1 MNNSTFTIFIVFG
14 FIWIS
19 MATAAVIALLKAD
32 GQEIRFGKTGMMIAI
47 SIILPIIITL
57 SYAAFKGTF

>member
-1 MNNSTFTIFIVFG
+1 MNDSAFTIFIIFG
-14 FIWIS
+14 SIWIL

-32 GQEIRFGKTGMMIAI
+32 GQEIRFGKTGLMITI

-57 SYAAFKGTF
+57 AYAAFRGTF

>member
-14 FIWIS
+14 FLWIF

>member
-1 MNNSTFTIFIVFG
+1 MNSSRFTIFIVFR
-14 FIWIS
+14 FPWIF
-19 MATAAVIALLKAD
+19 MDTAAVIALLKAY
-32 GQEIRFGKTGMMIAI
+32 GQEIRFGKTGLIVAI

>member
-14 FIWIS
+14 FLWIF
-19 MATAAVIALLKAD
+19 MATAAVIALFKAD
-32 GQEIRFGKTGMMIAI
+32 GQEIRFGKTGLIIAI

>member
-1 MNNSTFTIFIVFG
+1 MD
-14 FIWIS
+14 
-19 MATAAVIALLKAD
+19 TAAVITLLKAY
-32 GQEIRFGKTGMMIAI
+32 GQEIRFGKTGLIVAI